1 MARGD
6 LAETGAL
13 EAKSTIDLTK
23 KLGVAKVAQ
32 FILGASNR
40 QPTAAQRYFGGHA
53 VLVLGVAVGEE
64 PGLPGKAIKAHDLAN
79 ALKLYLGAAEKRW
92 DLHHVPSTATGQDV
106 VGIVIERHDAP
117 QVVNTSRC
125 KPAVADEAAHHGS
138 SR

>member
-23 KLGVAKVAQ
+23 KLGVAK
-32 FILGASNR
+32 FFLGASNR
-40 QPTAAQRYFGGHA
+40 QPAAAQRYFGGHA
-53 VLVLGVAVGEE
+53 VLLLGVAVGEE

-125 KPAVADEAAHHGS
+125 KPAVAMKRRIMEA

>member
-1 MARGD
+1 VARGD

-32 FILGASNR
+32 FILGASNH

-64 PGLPGKAIKAHDLAN
+64 PGMSGKAIKAHDLAN
-79 ALKLYLGAAEKRW
+79 ALNRSYGSLDDGF
-92 DLHHVPSTATGQDV
+92 
-106 VGIVIERHDAP
+106 
-117 QVVNTSRC
+117 
-125 KPAVADEAAHHGS
+125 PA
-138 SR
+138 